1 MPDIK
6 LICEKCN
13 SEKFTVSSNFGFSE
27 TVSSIVC
34 AGCNHPVDVNEVV
47 TFRNIPHLTLVPDLP
62 IH

>member
-13 SEKFTVSSNFGFSE
+13 SEKFTVISSIAFSE

-34 AGCNHPVDVNEVV
+34 AGCKHPVNVNEVV
-47 TFRNIPHLTLVPDLP
+47 TFRDIPYLTLVPDVP
-62 IH
+62 TH